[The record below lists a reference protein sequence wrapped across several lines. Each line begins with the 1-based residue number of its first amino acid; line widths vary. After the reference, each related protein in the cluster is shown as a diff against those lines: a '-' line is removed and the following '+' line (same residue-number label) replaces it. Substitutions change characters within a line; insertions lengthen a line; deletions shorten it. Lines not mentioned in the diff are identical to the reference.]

1 MSHPVP
7 SSVEPSIDFEP
18 VSIGEFQQRRERLLG
33 QLPPGTGVLLRA
45 ASQKIRNRDAE
56 YPFRQHSDFHYLSG
70 FPEPDALMLLIK
82 NAQGEI
88 RSLMFVLPKDPQQE
102 IWTGYRVGAD
112 GVEARF
118 GFDQGYTLDQLD
130 KLMPPQLQGLEQ
142 LYFSFSDTELSAQLQ
157 GWCQNLQQRLRSA
170 EQVPQQRLNLEPL
183 LHELRLIKGP
193 AEQQLMRAAGQ
204 ISAAAHR
211 RAMQKCCSGMG
222 EYRLEAEIQHE
233 FGRHGCR
240 FPAYASIV
248 GGGANGCILHYTQNS
263 DTLDDGELVLIDAGA
278 EVEGY
283 AGDITRTFPING
295 QFSDDQRALYQV
307 VLDAQQAAIAVVKP
321 GARFDDPHQIALKL
335 LVVGLVKL
343 GLLQGDPDELIEQEA
358 YKPFYMHRTS
368 HWLGLDVHDVGEY
381 KQQGESRILEPGM
394 VLTIEP
400 GLYIAPNNETVEPRW
415 RGIGI
420 RIEDDVLVTDSGHEV
435 LTESVPK
442 TIDGIERLMNQQPRQ
457 LTEAE

>member
-1 MSHPVP
+1 MKNSAIAEIEAPINFVP
-7 SSVEPSIDFEP
+7 IDVDEY
-18 VSIGEFQQRRERLLG
+18 QQRRERLLG
-33 QLPPGTGVLLRA
+33 LLPINSAVLLKA
-45 ASQKIRNRDAE
+45 ASLKVRNRDAE
-56 YPFRQHSDFHYLSG
+56 YSFRQHSDFHYLSG

-82 NAQGEI
+82 DSQAVGQ
-88 RSLMFVLPKDPQQE
+88 SVMFVQPRNTEQE
-102 IWTGYRVGAD
+102 IWTGYRVGAE
-112 GVEARF
+112 GVESRF
-118 GFDQGYTLDQLD
+118 GFDKGYTLEQLD
-130 KLMPPQLQGLEQ
+130 KLMPPQLQGLDQ
-142 LYFSFSDTELSAQLQ
+142 LYYCFSDLELGPQVQA
-157 GWCQNLQQRLRSA
+157 WCQGLQQRLRSA
-170 EQVPQQRLNLEPL
+170 EQVPKQRHDLGAL
-183 LHELRLIKGP
+183 LHELRLIKSP

-211 RAMQKCCSGMG
+211 RAMQKCRPGWG

-263 DTLDDGELVLIDAGA
+263 DTLQDGELVLIDAGA
-278 EVEGY
+278 EVESY

-295 QFSDDQRALYQV
+295 QFTEAQRALYQV
-307 VLDAQQAAIAVVKP
+307 VLDAQEAAIAAVKP
-321 GARFDDPHQIALKL
+321 GARFDDPHQVALSL
-335 LVVGLVKL
+335 LVDGLIKL
-343 GLLQGDPDELIEQEA
+343 GLLQGELGELIEQEA

-381 KQQGESRILEPGM
+381 KQQGESRLLEAGM

-400 GLYIAPNNETVEPRW
+400 GLYIAPDNDEVDPRW

-420 RIEDDVLVTDSGHEV
+420 RIEDDVLVTDQGYEV

-442 TIDGIERLMNQQPRQ
+442 SIDAIERLMQQSSGQ
-457 LTEAE
+457 Q

>member
-1 MSHPVP
+1 MSQSIPA
-7 SSVEPSIDFEP
+7 SIEPTIDFEP
-18 VSIGEFQQRRERLLG
+18 IDISEHQQRRERLLAL
-33 QLPPGTGVLLRA
+33 LPARSAVLLRA
-45 ASQKIRNRDAE
+45 ASLKVRNRDAE

-70 FPEPDALMLLIK
+70 FPEPEALMLLIK
-82 NAQGEI
+82 DGQGAL
-88 RSLMFVLPKDPQQE
+88 RSLMFVQPRDPEQE
-102 IWTGYRVGAD
+102 VWTGYRVGAE
-112 GVEARF
+112 GVESRF
-118 GFDQGYTLDQLD
+118 GFDKGYTLEQLD
-130 KLMPPQLQGLEQ
+130 KLMPPQLQGIEK
-142 LYFSFSDTELSAQLQ
+142 LYFSFRDTELSAQLQ

-170 EQVPQQRLNLEPL
+170 EQVPQQRGDLDPL
-183 LHELRLIKGP
+183 LHELRLIKSP
-193 AEQQLMRAAGQ
+193 AEQQLMRAAGK

-211 RAMQKCCSGMG
+211 RAMQKCRPGWG

-248 GGGANGCILHYTQNS
+248 GGGANGCVLHYTQNS
-263 DTLDDGELVLIDAGA
+263 DILRDGDLVLIDAGA

-295 QFSDDQRALYQV
+295 RFSADQKAIYQL
-307 VLDAQQAAIAVVKP
+307 VLDAQEVAISVVKP
-321 GARFDDPHQIALKL
+321 GAEFDDPHQASLNV
-335 LVVGLVKL
+335 LVEGLVEL
-343 GLLQGDPDELIEQEA
+343 GLLQGETDELIEQEA

-381 KQQGESRILEPGM
+381 KQQGESRPLEAGM

-400 GLYIAPNNETVEPRW
+400 GLYIAPDNETVEPRW

-420 RIEDDVLVTDSGHEV
+420 RIEDDVLVTDQGHEV

-442 TIDGIERLMNQQPRQ
+442 SIDAIEQLMQS
-457 LTEAE
+457 TAED